1 MNTGGETTS
10 ILMAFSAE
18 MGKEALKNSVELM
31 KFLIMGY
38 LRNKGNLNTG
48 EVNMKRMIES
58 GEELKTMD
66 LNVKDAERFAVMAK
80 ESGITFAF
88 FQKNEEKHTIAYL
101 AREAELVNK
110 LLDII
115 KQGKVK
121 EMDEVE
127 NLINEYKVGADR
139 SFIVDKDNPEN
150 YIQVDTKEIQRT
162 YLVDMSNPYNNIKIT
177 EDLKNHDIKAEINF
191 DNHKEYWNGKES
203 VREGVVSLSKEFKNP
218 DLVNSEDEIEKLKE
232 VYDKSDRKKTKE
244 THYKTDYKKTM
255 EEVDKHIKEVREKVP
270 KTEQKKQKEKHNER
284 GEK

>member
-80 ESGITFAF
+80 EAGITFAF

-127 NLINEYKVGADR
+127 SLINEYKVGADR

-150 YIQVDTKEIQRT
+150 YIQVDIKEKEKTFI
-162 YLVDMSNPYNNIKIT
+162 VDRDNPYNYIKIN
-177 EDLKNHDIKAEINF
+177 EDLSKGTIEAEISI
-191 DNHKEYWNGKES
+191 NGKTKT
-203 VREGVVSLSKEFKNP
+203 VTGKDDVKKEILKSSGNFKAP
-218 DLVNSEDEIEKLKE
+218 DLVGNEAEIEKMQEDHIKN
-232 VYDKSDRKKTKE
+232 DD
-244 THYKTDYKKTM
+244 KKTM
-255 EEVDKHIKEVREKVP
+255 LKVETKVKEVREDMK
-270 KTEQKKQKEKHNER
+270 KQQKEQKKQKEKHNER
-284 GEK
+284 GER

>member
-80 ESGITFAF
+80 DAGITFAF

-127 NLINEYKVGADR
+127 SLINEYKVGADR

-150 YIQVDTKEIQRT
+150 YIQVDIKEKEKTFI
-162 YLVDMSNPYNNIKIT
+162 VDRDNPYNYIKIN
-177 EDLKNHDIKAEINF
+177 EDLSKGTIEAEISI
-191 DNHKEYWNGKES
+191 NGKTKT
-203 VREGVVSLSKEFKNP
+203 VTGKDDVKKEILKSSANFKAP
-218 DLVNSEDEIEKLKE
+218 DLVGNEVEIEKMQEDHIKN
-232 VYDKSDRKKTKE
+232 DD
-244 THYKTDYKKTM
+244 KKTM
-255 EEVDKHIKEVREKVP
+255 YQVETKVKEVREDMK
-270 KTEQKKQKEKHNER
+270 KQQKEQKKQKEKHKDR
-284 GEK
+284 GDR